1 MNNEKVANYIEEDN
15 EEVVEVIYK
24 FSIFR
29 KIIVAAVQIFFITM
43 AILAF
48 LFIYKY
54 DPLKKAIL
62 VGLIITLDY
71 LLSVILLDESNL
83 KKIQIVKKDYEDNLS
98 EELESKQIIIE
109 DKIEEKNMSNDNVEI
124 VNEVEEDNISNDNI
138 EIIDEIEEDN
148 ISNDNMEIVDEIE
161 EDNIPNDN
169 IEIID
174 EVEEDN
180 IPNDNIEIV
189 DEVEEDNIPNDNIE
203 IVEEIEEDNIPN
215 ENTEIV
221 DKKEVV
227 VKDVIEE
234 LSKNPHLLFYSGREI
249 ENVVIDK
256 DVYVLGRLRGSV
268 DYVIENLAVGRIHAR
283 IVKKD
288 NKYYLEDFNSKNGTF
303 LNGEKLL
310 ENETCLLKDS
320 DEITLANVKMYFRI

>member
-98 EELESKQIIIE
+98 EELESK
-109 DKIEEKNMSNDNVEI
+109 
-124 VNEVEEDNISNDNI
+124 
-138 EIIDEIEEDN
+138 
-148 ISNDNMEIVDEIE
+148 
-161 EDNIPNDN
+161 
-169 IEIID
+169 
-174 EVEEDN
+174 
-180 IPNDNIEIV
+180 
-189 DEVEEDNIPNDNIE
+189 
-203 IVEEIEEDNIPN
+203 
-215 ENTEIV
+215 
-221 DKKEVV
+221 
-227 VKDVIEE
+227 
-234 LSKNPHLLFYSGREI
+234 
-249 ENVVIDK
+249 
-256 DVYVLGRLRGSV
+256 
-268 DYVIENLAVGRIHAR
+268 
-283 IVKKD
+283 
-288 NKYYLEDFNSKNGTF
+288 
-303 LNGEKLL
+303 
-310 ENETCLLKDS
+310 
-320 DEITLANVKMYFRI
+320 

>member
-180 IPNDNIEIV
+180 IPN
-189 DEVEEDNIPNDNIE
+189 
-203 IVEEIEEDNIPN
+203 

-221 DKKEVV
+221 DEKEVV

-249 ENVVIDK
+249 EDVVIDK